1 MENRIVRRSLSFFV
15 LVFLVISL
23 LAVFRVYPAEWKM
36 DHRVLLVGNSLLFGV
51 TYLSF
56 LLHIKGLRN
65 PNPHVF
71 VRTMYGSL
79 LVKMLICLA
88 AVLIYAMAAEGS
100 INRNGIIACFVLY
113 LLYTILEVRLLQ
125 RLYRSSP
132 EGRRPKAG
140 P

>member
-1 MENRIVRRSLSFFV
+1 MENKKVRRALSFFV
-15 LVFLVISL
+15 LIFVVFNL
-23 LAVFRVYPAEWKM
+23 LAIFHVFPVEWKM
-36 DHRVLLVGNSLLFGV
+36 DYRVLLIGNSLLFGV
-51 TYLSF
+51 TYVSF

-88 AVLIYAMAAEGS
+88 AVMIYAMASGGM

-113 LLYTILEVRLLQ
+113 LIYTVLEVRVLQ
-125 RLYRSSP
+125 QLYKK
-132 EGRRPKAG
+132 RPKNV
-140 P
+140 

>member
-1 MENRIVRRSLSFFV
+1 MENKKVRRALSFFV
-15 LVFLVISL
+15 LIFVVFNL
-23 LAVFRVYPAEWKM
+23 LAIFHVFPVEWKM
-36 DHRVLLVGNSLLFGV
+36 DYRVLLIGNSLLFGV
-51 TYLSF
+51 TYVSF

-88 AVLIYAMAAEGS
+88 AVMIYAMASGGM

-113 LLYTILEVRLLQ
+113 LIYTVLEVRVLQ
-125 RLYRSSP
+125 QLYKKRT
-132 EGRRPKAG
+132 KNV
-140 P
+140 

>member
-1 MENRIVRRSLSFFV
+1 
-15 LVFLVISL
+15 
-23 LAVFRVYPAEWKM
+23 M
-36 DHRVLLVGNSLLFGV
+36 DYRVLLIGNSLLFGV
-51 TYLSF
+51 TYVSF

-88 AVLIYAMAAEGS
+88 AVMIYAMASGGM

-113 LLYTILEVRLLQ
+113 LIYTVLEVRVLQ
-125 RLYRSSP
+125 QLYKKRT
-132 EGRRPKAG
+132 KNV
-140 P
+140 